1 MNTQTL
7 DGGFATPPQDA
18 AVAFRAVMN
27 AMAQPGT
34 IYQVAGAVP
43 PAPVSIAA
51 GVTLLTLCDPET
63 PLFLGAGHDSPALRD
78 WITFHCAAPLVGADQ
93 AQFALGVWGDLP
105 LVDFALGT
113 AEYPDRSATLI
124 VEVPE
129 LVNQGTTL
137 RGPGIKDQAQLS
149 LPDMAAFQRN
159 NALFPLGLDFIF
171 TCGDRLAAL
180 PRSTR
185 IG

>member
-1 MNTQTL
+1 MENQLL
-7 DGGFATPPQDA
+7 DGGFAAPPVDA
-18 AVAFRAVMN
+18 AIAFRAIMN

-34 IYQVAGAVP
+34 IQTVTGAMP
-43 PAPVSIAA
+43 PAPLSVAA
-51 GVTLLTLCDPET
+51 GVALLTLCDPET
-63 PLFLGAGHDSPALRD
+63 PLFLGAGIDSPALRD
-78 WITFHCAAPLVGADQ
+78 WITFHCGAPFVTADQ
-93 AQFALGVWGDLP
+93 AQFALGAWNDLP
-105 LVDFALGT
+105 LIDFPLGN

-124 VEVPE
+124 VELPE
-129 LVNQGTTL
+129 LTDTGTIL

-149 LPDMAAFQRN
+149 LPDTAAFQRN

-171 TCGDRLAAL
+171 TCGDRLAGL

>member
-1 MNTQTL
+1 MDTQL
-7 DGGFATPPQDA
+7 LGGGFAAPPVDA
-18 AVAFRAVMN
+18 AIGFRAMMT

-34 IYQVAGAVP
+34 IHRVAGAAP

-51 GVTLLTLCDPET
+51 GVALLTLCDPET
-63 PLFLGAGHDSPALRD
+63 PLFLGRSCDSLGLRD
-78 WITFHCAAPLVGADQ
+78 WITFHCGAPLVAAEK
-93 AQFALGVWGDLP
+93 AQFALGAWDDLP
-105 LVDFALGT
+105 LADFVPGT

-124 VEVPE
+124 VELPDLTNAGPV
-129 LVNQGTTL
+129 L

-149 LPDMAAFQRN
+149 LPDIAAFQRN

-171 TCGDRLAAL
+171 TCGNRLAGL

-185 IG
+185 IT